1 MPCRGRGGC
10 AVAAPMHA
18 LMPCTMRGQ
27 DRVALSPSAYKY
39 RGSAEGKKKKRR
51 RRGAGT
57 FSFERESEGDRERD
71 RQLLERKRGE
81 TEGVKHHER
90 ARDRK

>member
-1 MPCRGRGGC
+1 
-10 AVAAPMHA
+10 
-18 LMPCTMRGQ
+18 MRGQ
-27 DRVALSPSAYKY
+27 GRVALSPSAYKY
-39 RGSAEGKKKKRR
+39 RGSAEGKKKGV

-57 FSFERESEGDRERD
+57 FLFERESEGDRERD

-81 TEGVKHHER
+81 TEGVKHHGR

>member
-1 MPCRGRGGC
+1 
-10 AVAAPMHA
+10 MHA
-18 LMPCTMRGQ
+18 TMPCTMRGQ
-27 DRVALSPSAYKY
+27 GRVALSPSAYKY
-39 RGSAEGKKKKRR
+39 RGSAEGKREKKRGE